1 MESMRNEYMIL
12 PPASGGKI
20 LLGRYG
26 VKVKVKFIL
35 EQATKA
41 QRRSSGIALIIL

>member
-1 MESMRNEYMIL
+1 MDRMRNEYMIL
-12 PPASGGKI
+12 SPASEGKI

-26 VKVKVKFIL
+26 IEIKIKFIP

-41 QRRSSGIALIIL
+41 QRGSNRIALFIF